1 MKNNI
6 MKRAVSLLLALV
18 CVLGVLPLS
27 AFAAGLSSAPASITQ
42 RSSDYMKIGGRSVR
56 YKAASSVIN
65 NVGLPYVFD
74 EQVTVPGLDA
84 PVRALCAYQKGT
96 LGPAANGQK
105 WNFQEEV
112 NSASLK
118 VLLTYVYSHTYG
130 DFTEAGDAI
139 GLEHWN
145 NYWSDIWFMVAQ
157 AMSWYY
163 EHGIIKDV
171 NSDREGFIE
180 QAAEEF
186 VAAMKLYHETYGQSS
201 FIKDWSKIGTH
212 SIIDSSDG
220 GVTGNSAYD
229 YIAAG
234 VNSVMDH
241 PENYLNYHLWTYE
254 WDKSQP
260 WKLAGQSGVPMQRL
274 LIAVPDPEEPT
285 IDTVRLT
292 VKKLEAGT
300 NKPMAGVTFKIEN
313 ANDPAAFS
321 VTRETG
327 ADGTITLTKEADNLS
342 AGQYQITEEAV
353 PEGYV
358 AQTAS
363 QLVTVLPGSSANSV
377 FTFYNEP
384 DIPNGGDGSIRKVDA
399 DNPTVGIP
407 GAIIRITSVKLDDG
421 GSFTSEYTTG
431 DGGYIPKSDLDF
443 GKLPK
448 GSYIAEEITPPEG
461 YILSSDVSKVKQPFV
476 WDGEHDISLIFENSS
491 KVRVQL
497 KKVDESNAPLP
508 GAIFVILRDGQVIGT
523 EETQADGAI
532 TVSNV
537 TEGYYQFR
545 EVSAPA
551 GFDCD
556 RSPVGVH
563 VEAEDLQGEQ
573 TIVVTKMN
581 HHKRSLTIQKRDAES
596 GDPIPGTS
604 FHIRGVN
611 LGYENDVVTGADGK
625 AVLESMPSGCY
636 EITETDVP
644 KPYILD
650 SNNRK
655 TVWIDAEK
663 DKDVVVD
670 FVNSKLPGV
679 RLVKRDA
686 QTNKPI
692 PGATFKIEEVD
703 GGFTDQRQTDKD
715 GVIFWENLRPG
726 AYKVYEVTPAPN
738 YVHDDTVHV
747 VQLEPNH
754 TTTIELTNIIKPTLK
769 VLKVDSV
776 THSPIANVK
785 FQIWRG
791 SDDTITGELND
802 LGTFQTNASG
812 EIVLEHIDTGWYR
825 IKELEPAPGFT
836 IKQPDTQDIYLKAGE
851 THTVQFENVPKNCII
866 VEKYDSVTGEA
877 LPGCTFQLR
886 YLAGTSGT
894 GGTVIGQKV
903 TGKNGIAMWTGLEP
917 GAYVIEEVD
926 PADGYSIINSSE
938 TVYLADNGEQSVI
951 TVRFD
956 NMPDGILLVRKVCAT
971 NPSITLQ
978 NAEFKITYA
987 DGTVIGDSNGI
998 YRTDEKGEIRIEGLK
1013 PGKSVIVT
1021 EVQAPPGFIIDT
1033 QSQTIQIKEGRTSV
1047 LTFKN
1052 QPRGKLIIQKRD
1064 SATNAPLPGAEFR
1077 VTTAA
1082 GCEVGL
1088 DGVIGTSS
1096 LTQNGIFTTDA
1107 QGEIRITNLAPGAY
1121 VLTEIK
1127 APDGY
1132 VMDTPST
1139 NVVIGQGGDTQTVIV
1154 KNSKKG
1160 SLIINKKDSATGK
1173 PLEGVEFKVAT
1184 SSGQVVAD
1192 QEGKLSSN
1200 GIYFTNKD
1208 GQIVISGLKPDT
1220 YVVTEQ
1226 HTIPGYIIHEATRS
1240 QTVVVDA
1247 NDTQSLTFYNDPTAT
1262 LVIHK
1267 YVEGT
1272 ENEPL
1277 SGVAFKV
1284 TDGNGGAVGPDDG
1297 IYFTDKSGDITLTG
1311 LEPGMTVIAREVKT
1325 LDGFV
1330 LDSSAQSI
1338 QSNFVHL
1345 RSLAETIAT
1354 STNNAQVINAYDQ
1367 YDAIIKRVSN
1377 DLDIMARQSKAAEQA
1392 TREHEKAV
1400 KDDTAAQLT
1409 MTKSSTL
1416 SNSIESWMNQNTK
1429 AAQVYGDKLR
1439 EIQALLANNSD
1450 PIMLAK
1456 ARAELAKIK
1465 SEAKVAGL
1473 VTSQFATSLKN
1484 TTLQL
1489 LGLTSG
1495 VMVIRKIISVIKEGV
1510 NTVVELD
1517 TALVDLQKTTTMS
1530 GSDLVSFYEEA
1541 NDAAKKL
1548 GVTTK
1553 DIIQSAADWSRLG
1566 YSDKTSSTMMAKL
1579 AAQFSA
1585 ISPGVDIGTAT
1596 TGLVSVM
1603 KAYGIEAEEVLDGV
1617 MSKINIVGNTA
1628 ATSNAEII
1636 NGLQNSAS
1644 AMAAMNSTLEENVA
1658 LFTAAQEITQDDSKV
1673 GNALRSISMRVR
1685 GYDEETGEL
1694 SEELANITGEVYD
1707 LTKATEN
1714 SQGVSLF
1721 TDETQEHY
1729 KSVYQY
1735 LKDISEVYDDLSE
1748 KQQQQLMEKLFGKNR
1763 ASVGQAILQNFEAAE
1778 KAMNNMAE
1786 SAGNADAEMEIIT
1799 KSLEF
1804 KLNALKETGTGIFQN
1819 LFKREEIGVI
1829 IDMLTGLA
1837 SAIDFVTSL
1846 IGPFGTALAGVGI
1859 AAFVKNLD

>member
-163 EHGIIKDV
+163 EHSIIKDV

-407 GAIIRITSVKLDDG
+407 GAVIRITSVKLDDG
-421 GSFTSEYTTG
+421 GSFTSEYTTK
-431 DGGYIPKSDLDF
+431 DGGYILKEDLDF
-443 GKLPK
+443 KKLPT

-461 YILSSDVSKVKQPFV
+461 FVLSSDVSKVKQAFV
-476 WDGEHDISLIFENSS
+476 WDGEHDISLIFENSP
-491 KVRVQL
+491 KVKIKL
-497 KKVDESNAPLP
+497 LKVDESNNPLP

-523 EETQADGAI
+523 EETQADGTI

-747 VQLEPNH
+747 VHLESNH

-917 GAYVIEEVD
+917 GAYVLEEVD

-1021 EVQAPPGFIIDT
+1021 EVQAPAGFIIDT

-1052 QPRGKLIIQKRD
+1052 QPKEKLIVQKRD

-1077 VTTAA
+1077 ITTAA

-1088 DGVIGTSS
+1088 DGVIGTST

-1132 VMDTPST
+1132 MMDTPST

-1311 LEPGMTVIAREVKT
+1311 LEPGMTVIAREIKT

-1330 LDSSAQSI
+1330 LDGTPQDI
-1338 QSNFVHL
+1338 Q
-1345 RSLAETIAT
+1345 
-1354 STNNAQVINAYDQ
+1354 
-1367 YDAIIKRVSN
+1367 IKGGV
-1377 DLDIMARQSKAAEQA
+1377 Q
-1392 TREHEKAV
+1392 
-1400 KDDTAAQLT
+1400 QLT
-1409 MTKSSTL
+1409 FWNKRAGTL
-1416 SNSIESWMNQNTK
+1416 VIEK
-1429 AAQVYGDKLR
+1429 KDKLTR
-1439 EIQALLANNSD
+1439 ALISGAQFQLTYRVNGGEYRTLADNLSTSKNYT
-1450 PIMLAK
+1450 LA
-1456 ARAELAKIK
+1456 ASA
-1465 SEAKVAGL
+1465 
-1473 VTSQFATSLKN
+1473 
-1484 TTLQL
+1484 
-1489 LGLTSG
+1489 
-1495 VMVIRKIISVIKEGV
+1495 
-1510 NTVVELD
+1510 
-1517 TALVDLQKTTTMS
+1517 TAL
-1530 GSDLVSFYEEA
+1530 
-1541 NDAAKKL
+1541 
-1548 GVTTK
+1548 
-1553 DIIQSAADWSRLG
+1553 
-1566 YSDKTSSTMMAKL
+1566 
-1579 AAQFSA
+1579 
-1585 ISPGVDIGTAT
+1585 
-1596 TGLVSVM
+1596 
-1603 KAYGIEAEEVLDGV
+1603 
-1617 MSKINIVGNTA
+1617 
-1628 ATSNAEII
+1628 
-1636 NGLQNSAS
+1636 
-1644 AMAAMNSTLEENVA
+1644 
-1658 LFTAAQEITQDDSKV
+1658 
-1673 GNALRSISMRVR
+1673 
-1685 GYDEETGEL
+1685 
-1694 SEELANITGEVYD
+1694 
-1707 LTKATEN
+1707 
-1714 SQGVSLF
+1714 
-1721 TDETQEHY
+1721 
-1729 KSVYQY
+1729 
-1735 LKDISEVYDDLSE
+1735 
-1748 KQQQQLMEKLFGKNR
+1748 
-1763 ASVGQAILQNFEAAE
+1763 
-1778 KAMNNMAE
+1778 
-1786 SAGNADAEMEIIT
+1786 
-1799 KSLEF
+1799 
-1804 KLNALKETGTGIFQN
+1804 
-1819 LFKREEIGVI
+1819 
-1829 IDMLTGLA
+1829 GLA
-1837 SAIDFVTSL
+1837 SNERVTEIMFVFGQAPAGFAQVEKPMLKCTAVRNMASTAFTNIADVGGVYNGVWVQAISRWVTTVYGKPIVPTL
-1846 IGPFGTALAGVGI
+1846 PKTGY
-1859 AAFVKNLD
+1859 